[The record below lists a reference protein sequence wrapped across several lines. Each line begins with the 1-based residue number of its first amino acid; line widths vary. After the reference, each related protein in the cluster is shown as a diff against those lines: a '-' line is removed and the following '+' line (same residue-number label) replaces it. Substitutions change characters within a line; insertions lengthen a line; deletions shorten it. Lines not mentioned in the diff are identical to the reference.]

1 MSGMEGRAVWDLTIR
16 EAGAAFR
23 AGTRSPVE
31 LTVAILERI
40 EKTEPVVH
48 AYVRIM
54 ADAALAA
61 AHQAEAELRAGYD
74 RGPLHGIPIAIKDII
89 DVAGLPT
96 LCGSRVR
103 DDSPPAVEDA
113 TVVAQLREAGSVLVG
128 KTVTHEFAG
137 GVISSPTRNPWN
149 PSHIPGGSSGG
160 SGAAVAVG
168 SCLAALGTDTAGS
181 IRIPGALNG
190 VVGLKPTYGRVS
202 NRGVFPLSWSLDT
215 VGPLTKTVEDAA
227 LMMSAIS
234 RRTPRDPA
242 AMPNG
247 MAEAG
252 DEPGGVLHG
261 IRLGV
266 PRPYFFDRLQL
277 GVRSAVEE
285 ALSTFGALGAEVVDT
300 PWHEAG
306 AASAAG
312 FVVVRPEMA
321 AVHSEALRTVP
332 ERFGP
337 VLRSRLEAFSLFPA
351 RGYLRA
357 QRARSATRSTIAALF
372 AAHQLD
378 AFVTPTVPAT
388 ASPVDQMLIA
398 YADGDEPVHAG
409 FTRLTMPFNATG
421 QPALSLPCGLD
432 SAGLPVGLQIVGAPF
447 TEPTLY
453 RIGHAYER
461 VAGWNARR
469 VPL

>member
-1 MSGMEGRAVWDLTIR
+1 MSGMEGRADWDLTIR

-31 LTVAILERI
+31 LTVAILKRI
-40 EKTEPVVH
+40 EETEPVVH
-48 AYVRIM
+48 AYVQVM
-54 ADAALAA
+54 TDAALAA
-61 AHQAEAELRAGYD
+61 AHQAEDELEGGYD

-89 DVAGLPT
+89 DIAGRPT
-96 LCGSRVR
+96 LCGSQVR
-103 DDSPPAVEDA
+103 DDSPAALEDA
-113 TVVAQLREAGSVLVG
+113 TVVAQLRQAGAVLVG

-137 GVISSPTRNPWN
+137 GVISPPTRNPWN

-160 SGAAVAVG
+160 SGAAVAAG
-168 SCLAALGTDTAGS
+168 SCLAALGSDTAGS
-181 IRIPGALNG
+181 IRIPSALNG
-190 VVGLKPTYGRVS
+190 VVGLKPTYGCVS

-215 VGPLTKTVEDAA
+215 VGPLTKTVDDTA
-227 LMMSAIS
+227 LVMGAIL
-234 RRTPRDPA
+234 RHHPRNSA
-242 AMPNG
+242 AM
-247 MAEAG
+247 AKRTTETG
-252 DEPGGVLHG
+252 DELDGNLEGV
-261 IRLGV
+261 RLGV
-266 PRPYFFDRLQL
+266 PRPYFFDRLQP
-277 GVRSAVEE
+277 GVRSTVEK
-285 ALSTFGALGAEVVDT
+285 ALVTLAALGAEVIDT
-300 PWHEAG
+300 PWQEAS

-321 AVHSEALRTVP
+321 AVHAEALRTVP

-378 AFVTPTVPAT
+378 ALVTPTVPAT
-388 ASPVDQMLIA
+388 ASPVDQTLIA
-398 YADGDEPVHAG
+398 YADGDEPVHSG

-432 SAGLPVGLQIVGAPF
+432 AARLPVGLQIVGAPF

-453 RIGHAYER
+453 RIGHAYEGA
-461 VAGWNARR
+461 AGWNAGR